1 MSPTIAVSPAHSLLP
16 VLLSLVLLALLPT
29 PSSGQD
35 PAPVVYQPIA
45 YAGSAIL
52 ADGAFYLYGGV
63 TWFAPPD
70 GFNKGTDQF
79 LRVNLTKSFS
89 TLSPPWTK
97 LPITAAFTMVDALP
111 SRNGTQFIL
120 GGNRG
125 NSGPVARIFDV
136 ATNMWSLAPLYPTWR
151 DMIGYKRTN
160 VGMALDR
167 STGQVYICGGMQ
179 DASFSKEIAVLDTS
193 VGPAEMAWQVATN
206 DTAMPGLY
214 EPYVAYMP
222 TIKKTLVF
230 GGCSVMAG
238 DGTTGRC
245 DAMDHGYL
253 ISSPVGGKVEVKP
266 QAFTLGAAGPLPR
279 YTGCKVEMPDGSVFI
294 QGGKDV
300 GDHFYDDAWI
310 LSPKTWAWEKVVI
323 KGNLT
328 QMQRAGHACELGPN
342 GQIIVVGGIVGSNPT
357 PETYVLPYMAVI
369 DSKTWTWS
377 TNFKGAPLSEIWTTP
392 PMPAKD
398 NGNGNTGNGGDN
410 GGGGA
415 PSGETPPT
423 GLSLGAKGGIGA
435 VVVVGVLGLGL
446 FLFWKRKQRL
456 SNTGASKNEASALE
470 KSHQS
475 GISSS
480 SLLQV
485 GNNSLHDHHPNHDN
499 DPGYTAGARS
509 QPGYA
514 VPTTA
519 AHSAEPTSP
528 GPKTSLT
535 SGDLSTIPIHSG
547 CQADGNSPVE
557 HGGSISPRHVP
568 SNPKLGLLTNASFP
582 KPKAST
588 PDDAALAA
596 ALFQAEDEVSSP
608 RRAPRP
614 LPGHVMTTFSKQ
626 DGSQPTGMTYSPIV
640 SEMRSPHGTITSSP
654 SLSSSSVSLY
664 SSPATRPSPPPIPAR
679 PSGSS
684 PTTTV
689 VTRTLHTPV
698 VSGTM
703 SYEGLDSSGISQS
716 QRQFQN
722 PQSVPEHEARIERS
736 SPGVKTHQF
745 SARDVDKRGLYPPLT
760 PSRLQGSTSILIGAP
775 ASPITLTGASFSAAV
790 APMAMEVN
798 HSQSSLESDVP
809 GNSYFGIP
817 LSDVPEGS
825 QSSAPQSPVYRDPQM
840 VKDLSDIQRMIVSQS
855 LAEGKSPHAI
865 VSSRDRGG

>member
-1 MSPTIAVSPAHSLLP
+1 MSATIAISSARSLLP
-16 VLLSLVLLALLPT
+16 VLLSLVFLTLFPT
-29 PSSGQD
+29 PSSGQVQ
-35 PAPVVYQPIA
+35 APVVYEPVA

-70 GFNKGTDQF
+70 GFNIGTDQF

-97 LPITAAFTMVDALP
+97 LPITAKFTMIEGIP

-125 NSGPVARIFDV
+125 NSGTVARIFDV
-136 ATNMWSLAPLYPTWR
+136 ATNKWAPAPFYPSLGG
-151 DMIGYKRTN
+151 MIGYKRTN

-167 STGQVYICGGMQ
+167 STGLVYICGGMQ

-193 VGPAEMAWQVATN
+193 VGPADMAWVAATN
-206 DTAMPGLY
+206 DTALPGLY
-214 EPYVAYMP
+214 EPYVAFMP

-230 GGCSVMAG
+230 GGCSVMNRN
-238 DGTTGRC
+238 GTTGRC
-245 DAMDHGYL
+245 DALDHGYL
-253 ISSPVGGKVEVKP
+253 ISSPVNGKIEVKP
-266 QAFTLGAAGPLPR
+266 QAFTLGVGGPLPR
-279 YTGCKVEMPDGSVFI
+279 YTGCRLEMPDGSVFI
-294 QGGKDV
+294 QGGRDV
-300 GDHFYDDAWI
+300 GNHFYDDAWI
-310 LSPKTWAWEKVVI
+310 LSPKTWAWEKVTI
-323 KGNLT
+323 TGNLT

-342 GQIIVVGGIVGSNPT
+342 GQIIIVGGFIGFHPI

-377 TNFKGAPLSEIWTTP
+377 TNFKGAPLNEIWTTQ
-392 PMPAKD
+392 PMPPND
-398 NGNGNTGNGGDN
+398 SGNGNTGNGGGN
-410 GGGGA
+410 GGDGA
-415 PSGETPPT
+415 PSGETAPT
-423 GLSLGAKGGIGA
+423 GLSSGAKGGIAA
-435 VVVVGVLGLGL
+435 VAVIGVLGLGL
-446 FLFWKRKQRL
+446 FLFRKRKQRL
-456 SNTGASKNEASALE
+456 DNTGASKNDASALE

-480 SLLQV
+480 SLIHV
-485 GNNSLHDHHPNHDN
+485 GSNSHHDHHPNNDN

-528 GPKTSLT
+528 GPKTSLA
-535 SGDLSTIPIHSG
+535 SGDLSTIPIYSG
-547 CQADGNSPVE
+547 YQADGKSPVE
-557 HGGSISPRHVP
+557 HGGSMSPRHVP
-568 SNPKLGLLTNASFP
+568 SNPKLGFLTNASFP

-608 RRAPRP
+608 RRSPRP

-626 DGSQPTGMTYSPIV
+626 DGSQPAGMTYSPTV

-654 SLSSSSVSLY
+654 SLSSSSVSLS
-664 SSPATRPSPPPIPAR
+664 SSPATRPSPPPIPTR

-703 SYEGLDSSGISQS
+703 SYEGLDNSGTMQS

-736 SPGVKTHQF
+736 SP
-745 SARDVDKRGLYPPLT
+745 
-760 PSRLQGSTSILIGAP
+760 
-775 ASPITLTGASFSAAV
+775 
-790 APMAMEVN
+790 
-798 HSQSSLESDVP
+798 
-809 GNSYFGIP
+809 
-817 LSDVPEGS
+817 
-825 QSSAPQSPVYRDPQM
+825 
-840 VKDLSDIQRMIVSQS
+840 
-855 LAEGKSPHAI
+855 
-865 VSSRDRGG
+865 